1 MSYQNNL
8 TQNVAIVSVIALGL
22 LPSNPAKAADL
33 KIGNVKK
40 IFPTDAAC
48 VSFNPKTPEK
58 RILVALGNSAW
69 ININSKDV
77 ELKLVSQKKINQ
89 KKSVFKYQTKELIV
103 VINETLIRE
112 DNGDGVQPPII
123 DYKQII
129 SIKRG
134 QSLRTLQL
142 NARC

>member
-1 MSYQNNL
+1 
-8 TQNVAIVSVIALGL
+8 VAAAIAISL
-22 LPSNPAKAADL
+22 LPSNLANAASF

-40 IFPTDAAC
+40 TFPTDSAC

-69 ININSKDV
+69 INIDSKDV
-77 ELKLVSQKKINQ
+77 ELKLVSQKNINQ
-89 KKSVFKYQTKELIV
+89 KKSVLKYQAQELIV
-103 VINETLIRE
+103 VINMTLIRE

-129 SIKRG
+129 SVKRG
-134 QSLRTLQL
+134 QSSKTLQL